1 MAYLYIYSV
10 KKPLKGSF
18 TTTNMSYS
26 YNDSTPYISLNKSSS
41 IAYDKVID
49 DSTYSFNS
57 TRYGTYNYNVSD
69 FFTKKACITFTG
81 FGMSLKQTV
90 YDMFKNTPVYYSNS
104 TVDTDTVYEIDIVTN
119 VTFNTSNYY
128 YEIELDFSK
137 ISDEVKTLMI
147 SNNSLRFY
155 YPVGLSSSIS
165 NTYTVVANLTNFKQH
180 EIPSSIEKNS
190 NFNYILESSDDYYIK
205 TLNSNIG
212 SVTISSDKLQ
222 GTISG
227 VATNDIV
234 ITGISE
240 KIYEVEIVGDLI
252 NCTCNFSN
260 GEIIDISKK
269 SQIIISAK
277 DGYTFNGIYEYR
289 QNYSTMTFE
298 VNDDNTMLIANIY
311 ANCEYS
317 LFDNYK
323 ATKSG
328 QKISS
333 FTHSYIVND
342 SILKKLSKARFYNDI
357 DYGQYITSL
366 YVLPLNISDFMGDGE
381 NIILG
386 TYDTDI
392 ECDTVSQFLIDFDF
406 GIIDIKGSYG
416 NVYDYK
422 NCSCYVNIPFIEEF
436 TIPVDDIMDSTITI
450 SGVLDIYTGILTV
463 NIYSNK
469 FNSNIYSTSRK
480 IGFDIPF
487 IQNNGSIVNS
497 YSNNN
502 VNPINKAFIDIRFN
516 TPYSKNTN
524 IKEVVIFDKIGN
536 HMNEFIKCNNVLINN
551 DIPYDDYVNI
561 VDLLT
566 QGVIINE

>member
-18 TTTNMSYS
+18 ANTNMSYS
-26 YNDSTPYISLNKSSS
+26 YNDSKPYISLGKSSS
-41 IAYDKVID
+41 VAYEKVID
-49 DSTYSFNS
+49 GSTYTFNS
-57 TRYGTYNYNVSD
+57 TRYGTYNYTVSD
-69 FFTKKACITFTG
+69 FFTKKVCITFSG
-81 FGMSLKQTV
+81 FGLTLKQDV
-90 YDMFKNTPVYYSNS
+90 YNLFKNTPVYYSNTTIDS
-104 TVDTDTVYEIDIVTN
+104 DSVYEVDIVTN
-119 VTFNTSNYY
+119 VTFNTNNYY
-128 YEIELDFSK
+128 YEIELDFAK
-137 ISDEVKTLMI
+137 ISDEVKSLMV

-155 YPVGLSSSIS
+155 YPVGLTSSIS
-165 NTYTVVANLTNFKQH
+165 TTYSVTTNLKNFKTH
-180 EIPSSIEKNS
+180 EIPTFIEKNS
-190 NFNYILESSDDYYIK
+190 NFNYLIESLDDYYIK

-212 SVTISSDKLQ
+212 NVTISSDKLQ

-227 VATNDIV
+227 VATNDITISGV
-234 ITGISE
+234 SE
-240 KIYEVEIVGDLI
+240 KIYEVEILGELI
-252 NCTCNFSN
+252 NCTCNFTN

-269 SQIIISAK
+269 SQIIIKAK
-277 DGYTFNGIYEYR
+277 DGYTFNGNYEYR
-289 QNYSTMTFE
+289 QNYVTMSFD
-298 VNDDNTMLIANIY
+298 VNDDNTILTAEIY

-317 LFDNYK
+317 LFDTYK

-333 FTHSYIVND
+333 FTHSYIVTD

-366 YVLPLNISDFMGDGE
+366 YILPLNISDFVGDGE

-386 TYDTDI
+386 NYDTDI

-406 GIIDIKGSYG
+406 GTIDIKGSFG

-422 NCSCYVNIPFIEEF
+422 NCNCYVNIPFIEEF
-436 TIPVDDIMDSTITI
+436 TMSIDDIMDSTIRI
-450 SGVLDIYTGILTV
+450 DGVLDIYTGILTV
-463 NIYSNK
+463 NLYSNK

-516 TPYSKNTN
+516 TPYNKSNN
-524 IKEVVIFDKIGN
+524 IKEVVIFDKIEN
-536 HMNEFIKCNNVLINN
+536 HINEFIKCDNILINN
-551 DIPYDDYVNI
+551 DIPYDDYTNI
-561 VDLLT
+561 VDLLKE
-566 QGVIINE
+566 GVIINE

>member
-1 MAYLYIYSV
+1 MAYLYVYSV

-18 TTTNMSYS
+18 TSTNMTYNYS
-26 YNDSTPYISLNKSSS
+26 DSDPYISLNKSSS
-41 IAYDKVID
+41 VAYEKVID
-49 DSTYSFNS
+49 KSSYTFNS
-57 TRYGTYNYNVSD
+57 NRYGTYNYNVSD
-69 FFTKKACITFTG
+69 FFTKKACITFSG
-81 FGMSLKQTV
+81 FGLTLKQAV
-90 YDMFKNTPVYYSNS
+90 YDMFKNTPVYYSNTTIDS
-104 TVDTDTVYEIDIVTN
+104 DTVYEVDIITN

-137 ISDEVKTLMI
+137 ISDEVKKMMI

-155 YPVGLSSSIS
+155 YPVGLTSSIAT
-165 NTYTVVANLTNFKQH
+165 TYSVTTNLTHFKNH
-180 EIPSSIEKNS
+180 EIPTFIEKNS
-190 NFNYILESSDDYYIK
+190 SFNYSLSSEDDYYIK

-212 SVTISSDKLQ
+212 TVTISSDKLQ
-222 GTISG
+222 GSISG
-227 VATNDIV
+227 VATSDIL
-234 ITGISE
+234 ISGISE
-240 KIYEVEIVGDLI
+240 KLYEVEIVGELI
-252 NCTCNFSN
+252 NCSCNFTN

-269 SQIIISAK
+269 SQIIITAK
-277 DGYTFNGIYEYR
+277 DGCTFNGIYEYR
-289 QNYSTMTFE
+289 QNYTTMSFE
-298 VNDDNTMLIANIY
+298 VNDDNTILTANIY

-317 LFDNYK
+317 LFDSYK

-366 YVLPLNISDFMGDGE
+366 YVLPLNISDFMGDSE

-386 TYDTDI
+386 TYDTNIDSN
-392 ECDTVSQFLIDFDF
+392 TVSQFLIDYDF
-406 GIIDIKGSYG
+406 GTIDIKGSYG

-422 NCSCYVNIPFIEEF
+422 NCTCYVNIPFIEEF

-450 SGVLDIYTGILTV
+450 TGVLDIYTGILTV

-487 IQNNGSIVNS
+487 IQSNGTIVNS

-502 VNPINKAFIDIRFN
+502 VNPINKAFIDIRYN
-516 TPYSKNTN
+516 TPYSKSSN
-524 IKEVVIFDKIGN
+524 IKEVVIYDKIEN
-536 HMNEFIKCNNVLINN
+536 HINEFIKCDNVLINS
-551 DIPYDDYVNI
+551 DIPYDDYMNV
-561 VDLLT
+561 VELLK
-566 QGVIINE
+566 QGVTINE